1 MRFGFRSRRHSCCTG
16 QSCAEATRD
25 SSPPNFIPARN
36 LTLGDGIIAHALDAG
51 LVARGARR
59 QALVASVLAQPA
71 AIAGAHVAEGARRRG
86 RGGRCRLRGR
96 HGRVRRRGF
105 VPVMRRLVQRAL
117 EAAHQG
123 AWQESRAGFGL
134 VKLAHVRRLFSEAA
148 LKSSGRVAD
157 NLLTPPA
164 L

>member
-1 MRFGFRSRRHSCCTG
+1 MRLLQG
-16 QSCAEATRD
+16 
-25 SSPPNFIPARN
+25 
-36 LTLGDGIIAHALDAG
+36 
-51 LVARGARR
+51 
-59 QALVASVLAQPA
+59 
-71 AIAGAHVAEGARRRG
+71 
-86 RGGRCRLRGR
+86 
-96 HGRVRRRGF
+96 
-105 VPVMRRLVQRAL
+105 AL